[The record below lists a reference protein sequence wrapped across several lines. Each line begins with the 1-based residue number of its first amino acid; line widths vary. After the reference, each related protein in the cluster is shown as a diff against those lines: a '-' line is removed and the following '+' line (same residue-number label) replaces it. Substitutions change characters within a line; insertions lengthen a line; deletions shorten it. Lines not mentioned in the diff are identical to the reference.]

1 MSAERKIIPYKIG
14 KGNRPDIEEVIEN
27 CIYGE
32 IQENAKNFVAWL
44 KDNGVTF
51 QKHSTTTRQ
60 HYAMYEKQRFL
71 QIGFWDERID
81 FNHVSKHFEGDPQY
95 WGFSWCVPKEIYRR
109 LTDNSEI
116 TAISWDLIKCGQ
128 CKPIEACTGVRIR
141 NPDISAIE
149 SIKKLILLSIGED
162 DRRKQNGKL

>member
-1 MSAERKIIPYKIG
+1 MTEERKIIPYKIA
-14 KGNRPDIEEVIEN
+14 KGNRPNIDEVIEN

-44 KDNGVTF
+44 KENGMTF

-60 HYAMYEKQRFL
+60 HYATYKKQRFM

-95 WGFSWCVPKEIYRR
+95 WGINWCIPAKVYKSLE
-109 LTDNSEI
+109 DNKI
-116 TAISWDLIKCGQ
+116 TAVSWDLIKCGH
-128 CKPIEACTGVRIR
+128 CKPIETCTGIRII
-141 NPDISAIE
+141 NPDRAAVE
-149 SIKKLILLSIGED
+149 MIKELILLSICDIDE
-162 DRRKQNGKL
+162 KPEVK